1 MEIMVNENPSVPKSG
16 TGAHGHPP
24 DVTLRHFQPGD
35 EVAFRR
41 LNEAWIA
48 KYFVIE
54 DADREVLGDRVDSI
68 LEPGGHIFLAV
79 SGEQVVGC
87 CALVVVAPGAFEL
100 AKMAVLEQE
109 RGRGIGRKL
118 LEYTIAEA
126 RRLAADRLYLE
137 TNRKLENA
145 IHLYESVGFRHVPPD
160 HATTSAY
167 ARANV
172 FMEMSL

>member
-1 MEIMVNENPSVPKSG
+1 MKENSSVPNLVKGS
-16 TGAHGHPP
+16 HGQRPE
-24 DVTLRHFQPGD
+24 VRLRQFQPGD
-35 EVAFRR
+35 EVAFRA

-54 DADREVLGDRVDSI
+54 EADREVLGNPVRNI
-68 LEPGGHIFLAV
+68 LKPGGHIFLAL
-79 SGEQVVGC
+79 SGEQAVGC
-87 CALVVVAPGAFEL
+87 CALVAVAPGTFEL
-100 AKMAVLEQE
+100 AKMTVLEQV
-109 RGRGIGRKL
+109 RGCGIGRKL

-126 RRLAADRLYLE
+126 RRLGAHRLYLE

-145 IHLYESVGFRHVPPD
+145 IHLYESIGFRHVPAD
-160 HATTSAY
+160 RVATSAY